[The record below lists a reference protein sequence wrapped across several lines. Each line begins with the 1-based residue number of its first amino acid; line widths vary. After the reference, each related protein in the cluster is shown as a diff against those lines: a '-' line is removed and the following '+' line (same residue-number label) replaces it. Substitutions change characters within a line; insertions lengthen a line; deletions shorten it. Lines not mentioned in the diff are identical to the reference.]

1 MQVVVDASAA
11 LKWQFED
18 EEATGPATLLLRDFI
33 DGKVELIG
41 PTLFPY
47 EILSAVNVAVNR
59 GRITEEAGYQAINYI
74 TSLGIELRSFEE
86 LIEATFRMA
95 RQYRISTYDC
105 AYLALAEREKCDF
118 LTGDKRLLHAVKDR
132 FPWIRWIG
140 DYPRGI
146 GLDESTG

>member
-18 EEATGPATLLLRDFI
+18 EEATEPATSLLRDFI
-33 DGKVELIG
+33 DGKIELIS

-59 GRITEEAGYQAINYI
+59 GRISEEAGYRAINYI
-74 TSLGIELRSFEE
+74 TSVGIELRRFED

-95 RQYRISTYDC
+95 RQYGLSTYDC

-118 LTGDKRLLHAVKDR
+118 VTGDKRLFNTMKDQL
-132 FPWIRWIG
+132 PWTRWIG
-140 DYPRGI
+140 DYPDSMQ
-146 GLDESTG
+146 LN

>member
-18 EEATGPATLLLRDFI
+18 EEATEPATLLLRDFI
-33 DGKVELIG
+33 NGKIELIS

-59 GRITEEAGYQAINYI
+59 GRITEEAGSHAINYI
-74 TSLGIELRSFEE
+74 TSLGIDLRRSDD

-95 RQYRISTYDC
+95 RQYRLSTYDC
-105 AYLALAEREKCDF
+105 AYLALAEIETSDF
-118 LTGDKRLLHAVKDR
+118 LTGDKRLLNAVKDQL
-132 FPWIRWIG
+132 PWTRWIG
-140 DYPRGI
+140 DYPHGMRF
-146 GLDESTG
+146 